1 MPKKDFLL
9 LSMQEFK
16 RACASKCVASCKV
29 WDESG
34 FILDVEVTKKPQ
46 TSTTPGY
53 PNQNSLRYT
62 KGTSFSLIVEEVKIT
77 MNEIGNQDVIYDE
90 QGYFLETKPGSN
102 PERKGEI
109 YIRKV
114 FKHKIGIKDI
124 QANAHYIKQIDP
136 EYEDIPL
143 KRYGVGLTPQCYSNI
158 FTHIVSLMME
168 NELKSIRDGIITV
181 HLYLDFWNQSYYG
194 ISEDERSTTP
204 KNTRAFYEPHPANF
218 VNAIVRPTDSD
229 RSEMYA
235 TIWNVLNLLGVH
247 EIGHRICRYCNDKH
261 HAHHL
266 PYYRQM
272 GHSTWENTT
281 KQFKENTMENF
292 EYYFEK
298 SKNTYNNSIRLPDRE
313 DLREKRESIS
323 KLQKAG
329 LFPPATH
336 SKSLISGKD
345 TVLWPS
351 GIDRIY
357 FDERLKRQTQDTTWL
372 KGKNPF
378 E

>member
-16 RACASKCVASCKV
+16 RACASRCVASCKV

-77 MNEIGNQDVIYDE
+77 MNEIGDQDVIYDE

-109 YIRKV
+109 YIRKDLKKRHSLKYIRSELP
-114 FKHKIGIKDI
+114 F
-124 QANAHYIKQIDP
+124 IKQNTPD
-136 EYEDIPL
+136 YEDVPL
-143 KRYGVGLTPQCYSNI
+143 KSFGVGLTPLCYSNI
-158 FTHIVSLMME
+158 FTHIISLMME
-168 NELKSIRDGIITV
+168 QELKGIRDQIITV
-181 HLYLDFWNQSYYG
+181 HLHLDFNKQYYYG
-194 ISEDERSTTP
+194 ISKKEGADTP
-204 KNTRAFYEPHPANF
+204 MNTRAFYSPQENY
-218 VNAIVRPTDSD
+218 VCSVVRPTDSD

-247 EIGHRICRYCNDKH
+247 EIGHRICPYCNDAH

-281 KQFKENTMENF
+281 KKFKENTIENF
-292 EYYFEK
+292 EDYYEKNKKSFEI
-298 SKNTYNNSIRLPDRE
+298 SINSPGLIDYRNRRD
-313 DLREKRESIS
+313 SVI
-323 KLQKAG
+323 KLQEAG
-329 LFPPATH
+329 LFPKVTLKPWYEEYV
-336 SKSLISGKD
+336 KGYI
-345 TVLWPS
+345 
-351 GIDRIY
+351 
-357 FDERLKRQTQDTTWL
+357 DERDSIWLDKKLKRQTQDTIWL
-372 KGKNPF
+372 KNKNPF
-378 E
+378 NK